1 MSIFTASWEQYQR
14 SFGNVSKEK
23 EEILEVVYAVSC
35 NFEHSEERRNKKM
48 R

>member
-23 EEILEVVYAVSC
+23 EEILVYAVSC
-35 NFEHSEERRNKKM
+35 NFEHSEERRDKKM